1 MNSTLRRL
9 FGTAA
14 CAAALAIPAVSQSAP
29 SADGLLP
36 GTPYISLQARG
47 SVRKTPDLAVIS
59 MSTDSYSKE
68 AGEAKK
74 KVDDTVQAFSKYFST
89 LGYDRKY
96 FVSEKINIEKQYEYD
111 VDENG
116 DRVKKFK
123 CYKVSRTVKVKVPDF
138 TKIGEVT
145 DQALKTGIK
154 SVDYISFEFS
164 DKANDAARA
173 EARKLAMEN
182 SKKQGQEIADTYGAR
197 LGHVWSVSHTQYETG
212 GAVNAR
218 RSFKRNEVSLMAA
231 PEAADDSAGLAMA
244 DSSYQPDEREYTDNV
259 QVIFTLD
266 YPADSES
273 AK

>member
-1 MNSTLRRL
+1 MNFTLRKIL
-9 FGTAA
+9 GAAA
-14 CAAALAIPAVSQSAP
+14 CAALLSAPAAALAEP

-36 GTPYISLQARG
+36 GTPYISLQAQG

-59 MSTDSYSKE
+59 MSTDSYSKD

-74 KVDDTVQAFSKYFST
+74 KVDDAVQAFSKYFGT
-89 LGYDRKY
+89 LGYEKKY

-138 TKIGEVT
+138 GRIGEVT
-145 DQALKTGIK
+145 DQALKNGIK

-164 DKANDAARA
+164 DKANDEARA

-182 SKKQGQEIADTYGAR
+182 SKKQGQEIADIYGAK
-197 LGHVWSVSHTQYETG
+197 LGHVWSVSHNQYETG
-212 GAVNAR
+212 GDIGAR
-218 RSFKRNEVSLMAA
+218 RSFKRADVNLMAA
-231 PEAADDSAGLAMA
+231 PEAADSAGLAMA
-244 DSSYQPDEREYTDNV
+244 DSSYQPDEREYSDNV
-259 QVIFTLD
+259 QVIFTLA
-266 YPADSES
+266 YPE
-273 AK
+273 K